1 MNHSNQAVTAAS
13 VNHGNLRIVLLCHY
27 GRTGYNILRALGSIG
42 AEVFA
47 VIDRRSASLR
57 FSTRCKVIH
66 FADRIDLADPTI
78 VAKRINEL
86 HKTEFIDCVMA
97 SDVESLTLLANIK
110 DDLLPA
116 TFPMAKLSVILQLN
130 DKWEFCKLSRKTGVA
145 IPNTIFF
152 PEKCAVDARQI
163 ETEIGF
169 PAVLKPSQGYGQR
182 GIVHFGREDVESY
195 RREAPDHGG
204 VVVQEFVEGSDWAIS
219 VFALDGKVAL
229 WIAWECPGQLEK
241 SYGVGQFQTTEFQS
255 RTDLFDMAAA
265 LVAETNFSGVANF
278 DARLDVKT
286 NSMKLFECNPRFFG
300 RLSAARLCGL
310 DFVKVGLPFE
320 TSQPLSV
327 RHGFYCPWQ
336 ELFTTRGWRNLR
348 SGRWNKGHLFQDVYE
363 MLMDPMPPVVRKLIS
378 EDSLA

>member
-1 MNHSNQAVTAAS
+1 VSHS
-13 VNHGNLRIVLLCHY
+13 NLRIVLLCHY

-57 FSTRCKVIH
+57 YSTRCKVIH
-66 FADRIDLADPTI
+66 FADCIDKADPKT
-78 VAKRINEL
+78 VAARINEL
-86 HKTEFIDCVMA
+86 HRTQFIDCVMA
-97 SDVESLTLLANIK
+97 SDVESLTLLAKIK
-110 DDLLPA
+110 DDLRPA
-116 TFPMAKLSVILQLN
+116 TFPMAELAVILRLN
-130 DKWEFCKLSRKTGVA
+130 DKWEFCKLSRNTGVA

-152 PEKCAVDARQI
+152 PERTVIDPNQV

-182 GIVHFGREDVESY
+182 GIAHFSGPEDVEAY
-195 RREAPDHGG
+195 RRDSHYDGG
-204 VVVQEFVEGSDWAIS
+204 VVVQEFIEGPDWAIS
-219 VFALDGKVAL
+219 IFAIDGKIAL
-229 WIAWECPGQLEK
+229 WTAWECPGQLEK
-241 SYGVGQFQTTEFQS
+241 SYGVGRFQTTEFQN
-255 RTDLFDMAAA
+255 RTDLLEMAAA
-265 LVAETNFSGVANF
+265 LVAATNFSGVANF

-320 TSQPLSV
+320 TPQQLAMH
-327 RHGFYCPWQ
+327 HGFYYPWQ
-336 ELFTTRGWRNLR
+336 ELFTARGWRNLR
-348 SGRWNKGHLFQDVYE
+348 SGRWNKDHLFRDVYE
-363 MLMDPMPPVVRKLIS
+363 MLRDPIPPVMRKLIS